1 MAITESQKLKLLEAA
16 FLQSFSSIV
25 ITDADLAHGGPRIVL
40 CNDAFCKMTGYERSE
55 LIGHNPK
62 MLQGPLTDRQ
72 LIKQLRQCL
81 VSGEFFHGRTTN
93 YRKDGTPYVVEWNI
107 SAIRD
112 EGGAITHYVSVQSN
126 LSKLVKAERERAIL
140 SKALQ
145 EARDCVMVTDETG
158 HILFVNRGFERLT
171 GYAADEVIGKE
182 PFFIHAKEEEAA
194 AQSNTGNISGNQS
207 VTDAYRHYVTM
218 TKKDGTLAYLIK
230 DVSTVMADDGLSSSD
245 VCIAKDVT
253 EQVKHRK
260 RLERLA
266 QTDQLTGLLNRHAGD
281 AVLEEVQGQAETSDV
296 PFSIILCDID
306 HFKRVND
313 RFGHLAG
320 DSVLIQISTLL
331 KNIVRGTDF
340 CIRWGGEE
348 FMIVLPGCPVLAAF
362 KLAERIRMQ
371 LHQLEDELVG
381 HFTMSFGVGEWSPG
395 ESQETLIN
403 RIDQALYEAK
413 HAGRDR
419 VILSPTPTRQAFH
432 Y

>member
-1 MAITESQKLKLLEAA
+1 MAISESKKLKLLEAG
-16 FLQSFSSIV
+16 FFQSFSSIV
-25 ITDADLAHGGPRIVL
+25 ITDADLEHGGPHIVL

-55 LIGHNPK
+55 LIGRNPK

-72 LIKQLRQCL
+72 LIKTLKQCL

-112 EGGAITHYVSVQSN
+112 DDGTISHYVSVQSN
-126 LSKLVKAERERAIL
+126 LTALVKAERERAIL
-140 SKALQ
+140 SRALQ
-145 EARDCVMVTDETG
+145 EARDCVMVTDESG
-158 HILFVNRGFERLT
+158 HILFVNRGFELLT
-171 GYAADEVIGKE
+171 GYVADEVIGKK
-182 PFFIHAKEEEAA
+182 PFFIYTEEEGVE
-194 AQSNTGNISGNQS
+194 AQSNAGNITTDQS
-207 VTDAYRHYVTM
+207 VTDAYRRYVTM

-253 EQVKHRK
+253 AQVKHRK

-281 AVLEEVQGQAETSDV
+281 AVLEEVQGQAETAGV

-306 HFKRVND
+306 HFKKIND
-313 RFGHLAG
+313 KFGHLAG
-320 DSVLIQISTLL
+320 DSVLIQISSLL
-331 KNIVRGTDF
+331 KKIVRGTDF

-348 FMIVLPGCPVLAAF
+348 FLIVLPGCPVLVAS
-362 KLAERIRMQ
+362 KLADRIRMQ
-371 LHQLEDELVG
+371 VHQLEDELVG
-381 HFTMSFGVGEWSPG
+381 PVTMSFGVGEWSSG
-395 ESQETLIN
+395 ESQEDLIH
-403 RIDQALYEAK
+403 RTDQALYEAK

-419 VILSPTPTRQAFH
+419 VIMSPQTTRQAFDF
-432 Y
+432 